1 MPANQNV
8 LKNQGVLGIVLALIS
23 SSLYGITPIF
33 VYHAFDYGAD
43 PFGLMTSRY
52 IIATIV
58 LFTIRTVRFGRT
70 KWPTPKTSIQLFLL
84 GAIGLYANSVCM
96 FNALKYLPSG
106 LSMVIFYFY
115 PVVVVLFGWALFKHK
130 PPTIIWPCLATTI
143 IGVILSASDVTGGQ
157 MKGLIFIVVGAFAWA
172 FYSVLAGAVMP
183 RAELTTGL
191 MLVFAGAGFSFSFIW
206 LLNPPGLP
214 TTMPYVADVW
224 LPALE
229 IGLVGTIGA
238 MGIYFAG
245 MNRIGASKSAVIQT
259 WEVLVA
265 GLTGMFFLNQ
275 QFTLRQV
282 VGGALILGG
291 VLLLTRAEIKRGEN
305 LLQSAHA

>member
-1 MPANQNV
+1 MPASQNV
-8 LKNQGVLGIVLALIS
+8 LRNQGVLGIVFGVLS

-33 VYHAFDYGAD
+33 VYHAFKYGAD

-52 IIATIV
+52 LIATIV
-58 LFTIRTVRFGRT
+58 LFTIRTVRFGRS
-70 KWPTPKTSIQLFLL
+70 KWPTPKTSVQLFLL

-115 PVVVVLFGWALFKHK
+115 PIIVVLFGWALYKQK

-143 IGVILSASDVTGGQ
+143 IGVILSASDVSGGQ
-157 MKGLIFIVVGAFAWA
+157 MKGLIFIVAGAFAWA
-172 FYSVLAGAVMP
+172 FYSVLASAVMP

-191 MLVFAGAGFSFSFIW
+191 MMVFAGAGFSFSVIW
-206 LLNPPGLP
+206 LLNPSGLP
-214 TTMPYVADVW
+214 TTMPYVANVW

-238 MGIYFAG
+238 MGIFFAG

-265 GLTGMFFLNQ
+265 GLTGMFFLHQ
-275 QFTLRQV
+275 QFTFRQV
-282 VGGALILGG
+282 LGGALILGG

-305 LLQSAHA
+305 LPQSVHA

>member
-1 MPANQNV
+1 MPASQNV
-8 LKNQGVLGIVLALIS
+8 VKNQGLLGIVLALLS
-23 SSLYGITPIF
+23 ASLYGITPIF
-33 VYHAFDYGAD
+33 VYHAFEYGAD

-52 IIATIV
+52 YIATIV

-70 KWPTPKTSIQLFLL
+70 KWPTPKTSVQLFLL

-106 LSMVIFYFY
+106 LSMVIFFFY
-115 PVVVVLFGWALFKHK
+115 PIVVVLFGWALYKHK
-130 PPTIIWPCLATTI
+130 PPAIIWPCLVTTI
-143 IGVILSASDVTGGQ
+143 VGVILSASDVSGGQ
-157 MKGLIFIVVGAFAWA
+157 MKGVIYIVIGAFAYA

-191 MLVFAGAGFSFSFIW
+191 MLVFAGAGFSFSVIW

-245 MNRIGASKSAVIQT
+245 MKRVGASKSSIIQT

-265 GLTGMFFLNQ
+265 GLVGRFFLNQ

-282 VGGALILGG
+282 LGGMLILGG
-291 VLLLTRAEIKRGEN
+291 VLLLTRAEVKRVEN
-305 LLQSAHA
+305 LPQSAHA

>member
-1 MPANQNV
+1 VPANQNV

>member
-1 MPANQNV
+1 MPASQNV

-33 VYHAFDYGAD
+33 VYHAFKYGAD

-52 IIATIV
+52 YIATIV
-58 LFTIRTVRFGRT
+58 LFAIRTVRFGRT
-70 KWPTPKTSIQLFLL
+70 KWPTPKTSVQLFLL

-96 FNALKYLPSG
+96 FNALKHLPSG
-106 LSMVIFYFY
+106 LSMVIFFFY
-115 PVVVVLFGWALFKHK
+115 PIVVVLFSWALYKHK
-130 PPTIIWPCLATTI
+130 PPAIIWPCLVTTI
-143 IGVILSASDVTGGQ
+143 VGVILSASDVSGGE
-157 MKGLIFIVVGAFAWA
+157 MKGVIYIVIGAFAYA
-172 FYSVLAGAVMP
+172 IYSVLAGAVMP

-191 MLVFAGAGFSFSFIW
+191 MLVFAGAGFSFSIIW

-224 LPALE
+224 LPALV

-238 MGIYFAG
+238 MGVFFAG

-265 GLTGMFFLNQ
+265 GLTGKFFLKQ
-275 QFTLRQV
+275 DFTLRQV
-282 VGGALILGG
+282 LGGMLILGG
-291 VLLLTRAEIKRGEN
+291 VLLLTRAEVKRVEN
-305 LLQSAHA
+305 LPQSAHA

>member
-1 MPANQNV
+1 MF
-8 LKNQGVLGIVLALIS
+8 GVLS

-33 VYHAFDYGAD
+33 VYHAFKYGAD

-52 IIATIV
+52 LIATIV

-70 KWPTPKTSIQLFLL
+70 KWPTPKTSVQLFLL

-115 PVVVVLFGWALFKHK
+115 PIVVVLFGWALYKHK

-143 IGVILSASDVTGGQ
+143 IGVILSASDVSGGQ
-157 MKGLIFIVVGAFAWA
+157 MKGLIFIVIGAFAYA
-172 FYSVLAGAVMP
+172 FYSVLASAVMP

-191 MLVFAGAGFSFSFIW
+191 MMVFAGAGFSFSVIW
-206 LLNPPGLP
+206 LLNPSGLP
-214 TTMPYVADVW
+214 TTMPYVANVW

-238 MGIYFAG
+238 MGIFFAG

-275 QFTLRQV
+275 QFTFRQV
-282 VGGALILGG
+282 LGGALILGG

-305 LLQSAHA
+305 LPQSVHA

>member
-1 MPANQNV
+1 M
-8 LKNQGVLGIVLALIS
+8 LALIS

-33 VYHAFDYGAD
+33 VYHAFEYGAD

-52 IIATIV
+52 YIATIV
-58 LFTIRTVRFGRT
+58 LLTIRTVRFGRT
-70 KWPTPKTSIQLFLL
+70 KWPTPKTSLQLFLL

-106 LSMVIFYFY
+106 LSMVIFFFY
-115 PVVVVLFGWALFKHK
+115 PIVVVLFGWALYKHK
-130 PPTIIWPCLATTI
+130 PPAIIWPCL
-143 IGVILSASDVTGGQ
+143 V
-157 MKGLIFIVVGAFAWA
+157 
-172 FYSVLAGAVMP
+172 
-183 RAELTTGL
+183 TTGL
-191 MLVFAGAGFSFSFIW
+191 MLVFAGAGFSFSIIW

-238 MGIYFAG
+238 MGIFFAG

-265 GLTGMFFLNQ
+265 GLTGMIFLNQ
-275 QFTLRQV
+275 DFTLRQLL
-282 VGGALILGG
+282 GGVLILGG

-305 LLQSAHA
+305 LPQSAHA

>member
-1 MPANQNV
+1 
-8 LKNQGVLGIVLALIS
+8 
-23 SSLYGITPIF
+23 
-33 VYHAFDYGAD
+33 
-43 PFGLMTSRY
+43 MTSRY
-52 IIATIV
+52 YIATIV
-58 LFTIRTVRFGRT
+58 LFAIRTVRFGRT
-70 KWPTPKTSIQLFLL
+70 KWPSRKTSIQLFLL

-96 FNALKYLPSG
+96 FNALKHLPSG
-106 LSMVIFYFY
+106 LSMVIFFFY
-115 PVVVVLFGWALFKHK
+115 PIVVVLFGWALYKHK
-130 PPTIIWPCLATTI
+130 PPAVIWPCLATTI
-143 IGVILSASDVTGGQ
+143 IGVILSASDVSGGQ
-157 MKGLIFIVVGAFAWA
+157 MKGVIYIVIGAFAYA
-172 FYSVLAGAVMP
+172 IYSVLAGAVMP

-191 MLVFAGAGFSFSFIW
+191 MLVFAGAGFSFSVIW

-238 MGIYFAG
+238 MGVFFAG

-265 GLTGMFFLNQ
+265 GLTGMIFLNQ
-275 QFTLRQV
+275 DFTLRQV
-282 VGGALILGG
+282 FGGVLILGG

-305 LLQSAHA
+305 LPQSAHA

>member
-1 MPANQNV
+1 MSASPNV
-8 LKNQGVLGIVLALIS
+8 LKNQGVLGIVLGLLS

-259 WEVLVA
+259 WEVLVT

>member
-1 MPANQNV
+1 MPASQSV
-8 LKNQGVLGIVLALIS
+8 LKNQGVLGIVLGLLS

-70 KWPTPKTSIQLFLL
+70 KWPTPKTSVQLFLL

-115 PVVVVLFGWALFKHK
+115 PVVVVLFGWALYKHK

-245 MNRIGASKSAVIQT
+245 MNRIGASKSSVIQT

-282 VGGALILGG
+282 LGGALILGG
-291 VLLLTRAEIKRGEN
+291 VLLLTRAEIKQGEN
-305 LLQSAHA
+305 LPQSVHA

>member
-1 MPANQNV
+1 
-8 LKNQGVLGIVLALIS
+8 
-23 SSLYGITPIF
+23 
-33 VYHAFDYGAD
+33 
-43 PFGLMTSRY
+43 MTSRY
-52 IIATIV
+52 YIATIV
-58 LFTIRTVRFGRT
+58 LLAIRTVRFGRT
-70 KWPTPKTSIQLFLL
+70 KWPTPKTSLQLFLL

-96 FNALKYLPSG
+96 FNALKHLPSG
-106 LSMVIFYFY
+106 LSMVIFFFY
-115 PVVVVLFGWALFKHK
+115 PIVVVLFGWVLYKHK
-130 PPTIIWPCLATTI
+130 PPAVIWPCLATTI
-143 IGVILSASDVTGGQ
+143 IGVILSASDVSGGQ
-157 MKGLIFIVVGAFAWA
+157 MKGVIYIVIGAFAYA
-172 FYSVLAGAVMP
+172 IYSVLAGAVMP

-191 MLVFAGAGFSFSFIW
+191 MLVFAGAGFSFSVIW

-238 MGIYFAG
+238 MGVFFAG

-265 GLTGMFFLNQ
+265 GLTGMIFLNQ
-275 QFTLRQV
+275 DFTLRQV
-282 VGGALILGG
+282 LGGVLILGG

-305 LLQSAHA
+305 LPQSAHA

>member
-1 MPANQNV
+1 VSASPNV
-8 LKNQGVLGIVLALIS
+8 LKNQGVLGIVLGLLS

>member
-1 MPANQNV
+1 VPTSQNA
-8 LKNQGVLGIVLALIS
+8 LRNQGVLGIVFGVLS

-33 VYHAFDYGAD
+33 VYHAFKYGAD

-52 IIATIV
+52 LIATIV

-70 KWPTPKTSIQLFLL
+70 KWPTPKTSVQLFLL

-115 PVVVVLFGWALFKHK
+115 PIVVVLFGWALYKHK

-143 IGVILSASDVTGGQ
+143 IGVILSASDVSGGQ
-157 MKGLIFIVVGAFAWA
+157 MKGLIFIVIGAFAYA
-172 FYSVLAGAVMP
+172 FYSVLASAVMP

-191 MLVFAGAGFSFSFIW
+191 MMVFAGAGFSFSVIW
-206 LLNPPGLP
+206 LLNPSGLP
-214 TTMPYVADVW
+214 TTMPYVANVW

-238 MGIYFAG
+238 MGIFFAG

-275 QFTLRQV
+275 QFTFRQV
-282 VGGALILGG
+282 LGGALILGG

-305 LLQSAHA
+305 LPQSVHA

>member
-1 MPANQNV
+1 MSASPNV
-8 LKNQGVLGIVLALIS
+8 LKNQGVLGIVLGLLS

-58 LFTIRTVRFGRT
+58 LFTIRTVRFGRS

-115 PVVVVLFGWALFKHK
+115 PVVVVLFGWALYKHK

-305 LLQSAHA
+305 LPQSVHA

>member
-33 VYHAFDYGAD
+33 VYHAFEYGAD

-52 IIATIV
+52 YIATIV

-70 KWPTPKTSIQLFLL
+70 KWPSRKTSIQLFLL

-96 FNALKYLPSG
+96 FNALKHLPSG
-106 LSMVIFYFY
+106 LSMVIFFFY
-115 PVVVVLFGWALFKHK
+115 PIVVVLFGWALYKHK
-130 PPTIIWPCLATTI
+130 PPAIIWPCLVTTI
-143 IGVILSASDVTGGQ
+143 VGVILSASDVSGGQ
-157 MKGLIFIVVGAFAWA
+157 MKGLIFIVVGAFAYA

-191 MLVFAGAGFSFSFIW
+191 LLVFAGAGSSFSVVW
-206 LLNPPGLP
+206 LLDPPGLP

-229 IGLVGTIGA
+229 IGIVGTIGA
-238 MGIYFAG
+238 MGVFFAG

-265 GLTGMFFLNQ
+265 GLTGMIFLNQ
-275 QFTLRQV
+275 DFTLRQV
-282 VGGALILGG
+282 LGGVLILGG

-305 LLQSAHA
+305 LPQSAHA

>member
-1 MPANQNV
+1 MSASPNV
-8 LKNQGVLGIVLALIS
+8 LKNQGVLGIVLGLIS

-70 KWPTPKTSIQLFLL
+70 KWPTPKTSVQLFLL

-115 PVVVVLFGWALFKHK
+115 PVVVVLFGWALYKHK

-172 FYSVLAGAVMP
+172 FYSVLAGAVMT

-191 MLVFAGAGFSFSFIW
+191 MLVFAGAGFSFSVIW

-282 VGGALILGG
+282 LGGALILGG
-291 VLLLTRAEIKRGEN
+291 VLLLTRAEIKQGEN
-305 LLQSAHA
+305 LPQSVHA

>member
-1 MPANQNV
+1 MSASPNV
-8 LKNQGVLGIVLALIS
+8 LKNQGVLGIVLGLIS

-70 KWPTPKTSIQLFLL
+70 KWPTPKTSVQLFLL

-191 MLVFAGAGFSFSFIW
+191 MLVFAGAGFSFSVIW

-282 VGGALILGG
+282 LGGALILGG
-291 VLLLTRAEIKRGEN
+291 VLLLTRAEIKQGEN
-305 LLQSAHA
+305 LPQSVHA

>member
-1 MPANQNV
+1 M
-8 LKNQGVLGIVLALIS
+8 LGLLS

-70 KWPTPKTSIQLFLL
+70 KWPTPKTSVQLFLL

-115 PVVVVLFGWALFKHK
+115 PVVVVLFGWALYKHK

-191 MLVFAGAGFSFSFIW
+191 MLVFAGAGFSFSVIW

-265 GLTGMFFLNQ
+265 GLTGLFFLNQ

-282 VGGALILGG
+282 LGGALILGG
-291 VLLLTRAEIKRGEN
+291 VLLLTRAEIKQGEN
-305 LLQSAHA
+305 LPLSAHA

>member
-1 MPANQNV
+1 VPASKSGV
-8 LKNQGVLGIVLALIS
+8 KNQGLLGIVFGLMS

-33 VYHAFDYGAD
+33 VYHAFDNGAD

-52 IIATIV
+52 LIATIV
-58 LFTIRTVRFGRT
+58 LFSIRTVRFGRT

-115 PVVVVLFGWALFKHK
+115 PVIVVLFGWVLYRNK

-143 IGVILSASDVTGGQ
+143 IGVIMSASDVSGGQ
-157 MKGLIFIVVGAFAWA
+157 MKGLIFIICGAFAWA
-172 FYSVLAGAVMP
+172 IYSVLAGAVMP

-191 MLVFAGAGFSFSFIW
+191 TLVFAGAGFSFSVIW

-214 TTMPYVADVW
+214 TTMPYIADVW

-245 MNRIGASKSAVIQT
+245 MKRVGASKSSIIQT

-265 GLTGMFFLNQ
+265 GLIGRFFLNQ

-282 VGGALILGG
+282 LGGMLILSG
-291 VLLLTRAEIKRGEN
+291 VLLLTRAEVKRVEDMP
-305 LLQSAHA
+305 QSTHA

>member
-1 MPANQNV
+1 MPASQNV
-8 LKNQGVLGIVLALIS
+8 LRNQGVLGIVFGVLS

-33 VYHAFDYGAD
+33 VYHAFKYGAD

-52 IIATIV
+52 LIATIV
-58 LFTIRTVRFGRT
+58 LFTIRTVRFGRS
-70 KWPTPKTSIQLFLL
+70 KWPTPKTSVQLFLL

-115 PVVVVLFGWALFKHK
+115 PIIVVLFGWALYKHK

-143 IGVILSASDVTGGQ
+143 IGVILSASDVSGGQ
-157 MKGLIFIVVGAFAWA
+157 MKGLIFIVAGAFAWA
-172 FYSVLAGAVMP
+172 FYSVLASAVMP

-191 MLVFAGAGFSFSFIW
+191 MMVFAGAGFSFSVIW
-206 LLNPPGLP
+206 LLNPSGLP
-214 TTMPYVADVW
+214 TTMPYVANVW

-229 IGLVGTIGA
+229 IGLEGTIGA
-238 MGIYFAG
+238 MGIFFAG

-265 GLTGMFFLNQ
+265 GLTGMFFLHQ
-275 QFTLRQV
+275 QFTFRQV
-282 VGGALILGG
+282 LGGALILGG

-305 LLQSAHA
+305 LPQSVHA